1 MRLDDST
8 AITLT
13 AAAAARYLGV
23 GKRQMLALLHAGT
36 IPAVRM
42 GRQLR
47 VLRVDLDSYV
57 DSLPPVA
64 TVADRIE
71 AERGFTDPMAVALA
85 PNAGH

>member
-13 AAAAARYLGV
+13 AAAAARFLGV
-23 GKRQMLALLHAGT
+23 GKRQMLALIHAGT

-47 VLRVDLDSYV
+47 VRRTDLYNYV
-57 DSLPPVA
+57 VALPPVVTA
-64 TVADRIE
+64 EVARE
-71 AERGFTDPMAVALA
+71 ALA
-85 PNAGH
+85 P